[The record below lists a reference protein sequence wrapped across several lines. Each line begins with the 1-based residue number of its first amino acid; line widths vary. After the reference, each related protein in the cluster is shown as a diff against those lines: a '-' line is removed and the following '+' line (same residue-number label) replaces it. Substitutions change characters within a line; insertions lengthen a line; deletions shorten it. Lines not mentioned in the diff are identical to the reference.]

1 MAEYVEHESGRKA
14 DRPELLKALQACHVH
29 GATLVIAKLD
39 HLSRNRQFLMSLLD
53 SGVDILF
60 CDLPQLPVGA
70 AGRFMLQQMA
80 AVSELEAR
88 VISERTKAALK
99 AKVARDG
106 QWDRKASH
114 HLVPGAGQQA
124 ATAAAKAKAATRAA
138 DLKPY
143 LERLKAEGTT
153 TLGGLAE
160 RLNQEGVTTARGGK
174 WTAKA
179 LKRVLER
186 ETT

>member
-1 MAEYVEHESGRKA
+1 
-14 DRPELLKALQACHVH
+14 
-29 GATLVIAKLD
+29 
-39 HLSRNRQFLMSLLD
+39 MS
-53 SGVDILF
+53 S
-60 CDLPQLPVGA
+60 
-70 AGRFMLQQMA
+70 
-80 AVSELEAR
+80 AR

-99 AKVARDG
+99 AKFARDG

-138 DLKPY
+138 DLRPY
-143 LERLKAEGTT
+143 LERLKAEGIT

-160 RLNQEGVTTARGGK
+160 KLNQKGVTTARGGK
-174 WTAKA
+174 WTAAA

-186 ETT
+186 EAT